1 MTQIAR
7 LYGGSMY
14 DLAAQEQLT
23 DTVMEQMQVI
33 RQLFRENPDY
43 VKLLSEPSIPKEER
57 TKLLD
62 EAFGKEAERY
72 LVNFLKLLC
81 ERGIL
86 GEYGGCCEEFTRRY
100 NMDHNIATAVVT
112 SAVTLTDEQM
122 AALKDKLEKISGKT
136 VTLTQKTDPTKVKQ
150 LRSYLLPIQVP
161 APNTNL
167 PEPLL
172 YYKRLQFHTW
182 TRNSAPVNVPVL
194 PVRKKPPCDNMAG
207 MFHSDRILSSDR

>member
-43 VKLLSEPSIPKEER
+43 VRLLSEPSIPKEER
-57 TKLLD
+57 ADLL
-62 EAFGKEAERY
+62 ETAFGNEAERY

-136 VTLTQKTDPTKVKQ
+136 VTLTQKTDPSVLAGLKVELEGKQ
-150 LRSYLLPIQVP
+150 LDGTVKS
-161 APNTNL
+161 
-167 PEPLL
+167 
-172 YYKRLQFHTW
+172 RLDGL
-182 TRNSAPVNVPVL
+182 S
-194 PVRKKPPCDNMAG
+194 RKLNEL
-207 MFHSDRILSSDR
+207 II